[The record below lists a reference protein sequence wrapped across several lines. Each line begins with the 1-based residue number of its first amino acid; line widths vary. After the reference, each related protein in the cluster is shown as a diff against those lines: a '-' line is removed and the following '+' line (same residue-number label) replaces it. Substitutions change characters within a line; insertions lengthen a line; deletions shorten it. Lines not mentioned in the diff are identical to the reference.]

1 MHIQDLLSLPITC
14 PQIYQEFQRGHFV
27 VQISSREFSRIHY
40 DQSHEQSNKTIKSM
54 KGPIDFVNRASDELQ
69 RRWEIAGPEIAQYLE
84 QVESKILKGTNKN
97 DIHHYEDNPTHNA
110 MVRKDYA
117 TVIGRLL
124 PVNPFLEDSF
134 IKVGTDIAYSE
145 EVCAFVDAIPEIGQ
159 KQYKEFVDTRL
170 SDARNL
176 LLIQLRKI
184 IL

>member
-1 MHIQDLLSLPITC
+1 M
-14 PQIYQEFQRGHFV
+14 
-27 VQISSREFSRIHY
+27 
-40 DQSHEQSNKTIKSM
+40 
-54 KGPIDFVNRASDELQ
+54 NRASDELQ
-69 RRWEIAGPEIAQYLE
+69 RRWEIGGPEIAEYLQ

-97 DIHHYEDNPTHNA
+97 DTHHHEDNPTHNA
-110 MVRKDYA
+110 MFRKDYA

-124 PVNPFLEDSF
+124 PFNPFLEDSF

-176 LLIQLRKI
+176 FLIQLRKI

>member
-1 MHIQDLLSLPITC
+1 M
-14 PQIYQEFQRGHFV
+14 F
-27 VQISSREFSRIHY
+27 
-40 DQSHEQSNKTIKSM
+40 
-54 KGPIDFVNRASDELQ
+54 
-69 RRWEIAGPEIAQYLE
+69 
-84 QVESKILKGTNKN
+84 
-97 DIHHYEDNPTHNA
+97 
-110 MVRKDYA
+110 RKDYA

-145 EVCAFVDAIPEIGQ
+145 EVYAFVDAIPEIGQ

-176 LLIQLRKI
+176 FLIQLRKI